1 MAYSTISLIKQQ
13 KFFDKNI
20 ICFIFLFHKFL
31 NQITIFSL
39 EKLIRKN
46 ELDEPV
52 VHYIRDAVHRRFLAS
67 FVEENPL
74 NSSKVE
80 VEGQPQFELE
90 ASDDHMSKII
100 RLRQNFCS
108 SGVRTAVLAAQ
119 FSFLLSASKAIG
131 DFNYAKEKVENYEKK
146 IFLWKFNFI

>member
-1 MAYSTISLIKQQ
+1 M
-13 KFFDKNI
+13 
-20 ICFIFLFHKFL
+20 
-31 NQITIFSL
+31 
-39 EKLIRKN
+39 
-46 ELDEPV
+46 
-52 VHYIRDAVHRRFLAS
+52 AS

-74 NSSKVE
+74 DSSKVE
-80 VEGQPQFELE
+80 LEGQPQFELE
-90 ASDDHMSKII
+90 ASEDPMSKII

-146 IFLWKFNFI
+146 CLYMKIQFYFEIIF

>member
-1 MAYSTISLIKQQ
+1 MFY
-13 KFFDKNI
+13 FFS
-20 ICFIFLFHKFL
+20 HKFL
-31 NQITIFSL
+31 NHIIFLSL

-52 VHYIRDAVHRRFLAS
+52 VHYIRDAVHRRFMAS

-74 NSSKVE
+74 SSSQVE
-80 VEGQPQFELE
+80 LEGQPQFELE
-90 ASDDHMSKII
+90 ASEDHLSKII

-131 DFNYAKEKVENYEKK
+131 DLNYAKEKVKNYEKK
-146 IFLWKFNFI
+146 SFYENSILFRNRFLTLTGMDRSDA